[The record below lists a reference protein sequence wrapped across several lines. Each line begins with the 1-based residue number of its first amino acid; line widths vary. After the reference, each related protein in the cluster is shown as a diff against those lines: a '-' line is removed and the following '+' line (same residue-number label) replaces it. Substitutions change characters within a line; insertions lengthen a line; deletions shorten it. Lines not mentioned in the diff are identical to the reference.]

1 MQETKRNVMNEE
13 DLQRIKELRLMDD
26 DFFSEALDG
35 KIEAVEYILN
45 TILFSVFMHNLIYSF
60 AHYKS
65 PFLFVYVIILS
76 YMQPAYT

>member
-45 TILFSVFMHNLIYSF
+45 TILECVVLCQDLVQVKMRFSS
-60 AHYKS
+60 S
-65 PFLFVYVIILS
+65 
-76 YMQPAYT
+76 